1 MAIVTYVR
9 RYHNCTPLHDL
20 TAGTILPY
28 EGDAVTVFNDTEG
41 ILKVTVTNPAR
52 QLEPLKEYIVN
63 IQPGVSGDIPA
74 GLLDR
79 DGVAITTQSECV
91 VIVEGSTVPE
101 YYNAAAAI
109 AYA

>member
-1 MAIVTYVR
+1 MAIYVR
-9 RYHNCTPLHDL
+9 RYFNCVPLTSD
-20 TAGTILPY
+20 AGVIQAY
-28 EGDAVTVFNDTEG
+28 GGGQIDVVNDTEG

-63 IQPGVSGDIPA
+63 IAPGTTGSIPA

-91 VIVEGSTVPE
+91 AIVEGSTVPE
-101 YYNAAAAI
+101 YFSAATAI

>member
-1 MAIVTYVR
+1 MAIYVR
-9 RYHNCTPLHDL
+9 RYHNCTPLATD
-20 TAGTILPY
+20 AGVVSAYT
-28 EGDAVTVFNDTEG
+28 GAAVTVTNDTEG

-63 IQPGVSGDIPA
+63 IQPGATGDIPA

-79 DGVAITTQSECV
+79 DGAAITGQSECV
-91 VIVEGSTVPE
+91 AIVEGQTVPE
-101 YYNAAAAI
+101 YFSAATAV